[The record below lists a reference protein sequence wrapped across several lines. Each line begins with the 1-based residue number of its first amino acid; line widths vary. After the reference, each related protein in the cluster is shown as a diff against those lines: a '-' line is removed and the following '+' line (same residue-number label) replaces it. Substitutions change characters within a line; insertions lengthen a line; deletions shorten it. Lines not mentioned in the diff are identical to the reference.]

1 MKDPYIQR
9 NGTLK
14 NKLGI
19 EEYDDLNNAERDI
32 GFVKLIDVG
41 KAFKKRYNAEFF
53 KSIHKH
59 IFEDIFDWAGE
70 FRTVPIEKIEV
81 VIPGL
86 SLQYSEPKD
95 ITKDLDVALDIL
107 NNTSWQGKNIDE
119 LSLEFTQNLAR
130 IWRVHPF
137 RDGNTRTTLAFADI
151 YAKEHGFPMDI
162 SMLLDQLSRI
172 TDERGRIKRYSIR
185 DKFVLA
191 ALDQKDYPE
200 PEHLTMLIKSAIQE
214 GINQEKERHI
224 NILGKNTDEE
234 ER

>member
-41 KAFKKRYNAEFF
+41 KAFKKRYDAEFF

-107 NNTSWQGKNIDE
+107 
-119 LSLEFTQNLAR
+119 F
-130 IWRVHPF
+130 
-137 RDGNTRTTLAFADI
+137 
-151 YAKEHGFPMDI
+151 GF
-162 SMLLDQLSRI
+162 
-172 TDERGRIKRYSIR
+172 
-185 DKFVLA
+185 
-191 ALDQKDYPE
+191 
-200 PEHLTMLIKSAIQE
+200 
-214 GINQEKERHI
+214 INFYKK
-224 NILGKNTDEE
+224 GA
-234 ER
+234 